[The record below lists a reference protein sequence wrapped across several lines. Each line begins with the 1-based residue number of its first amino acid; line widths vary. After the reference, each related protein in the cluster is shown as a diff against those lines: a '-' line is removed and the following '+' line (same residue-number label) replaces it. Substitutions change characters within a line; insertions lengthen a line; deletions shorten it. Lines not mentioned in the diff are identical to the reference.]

1 MSHPE
6 LPIPEGEARRSHEPA
21 ASIATEAGPTG
32 PREEVDG
39 QDRPEV
45 WLGRL
50 RRLDGPSSAR
60 LRSAPRYGH
69 QDLNDEWIVER
80 DDGGDDRGYDAGL
93 PDRRVL
99 RLRRHGPC
107 LRQASQSGRRAG

>member
-6 LPIPEGEARRSHEPA
+6 LPIPEGEGARRSHEHA

-45 WLGRL
+45 LLDRL

-60 LRSAPRYGH
+60 LRSARRYGH
-69 QDLNDEWIVER
+69 EDLNHEWIVER
-80 DDGGDDRGYDAGL
+80 DYGGDDRGYEAGL
-93 PDRRVL
+93 PNRRVL
-99 RLRRHGPC
+99 LLVQRAPC
-107 LRQASQSGRRAG
+107 LPNPSPQV